1 MDDEFYRVLGVST
14 DASTADIK
22 KGTYVPTHIHTH
34 TYIYTYMHMH
44 IKLHIHKYVLV
55 N

>member
-22 KGTYVPTHIHTH
+22 KGTYALTHIHTNIH
-34 TYIYTYMHMH
+34 TYMHTLTY
-44 IKLHIHKYVLV
+44 IFNKIYV
-55 N
+55 NMY